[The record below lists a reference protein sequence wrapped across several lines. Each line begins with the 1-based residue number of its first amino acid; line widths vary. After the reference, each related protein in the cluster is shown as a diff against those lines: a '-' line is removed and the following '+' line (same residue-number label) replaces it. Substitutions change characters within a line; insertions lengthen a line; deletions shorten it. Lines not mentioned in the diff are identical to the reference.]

1 MDVLADIDVTAIDRQ
16 LGGLEGA
23 DADDSAL
30 DVCTLDVDLRRS
42 YRRALVARDE
52 AAAFLVTREGW
63 SYSDAAQ
70 ATCGHRAHAERM
82 HVVVDWTRS
91 PDFLEQPA
99 AMLRRYQTV
108 ADGLR
113 RLITRTHA
121 LAVRALPAARIEHYM
136 PSDPLERLAYCAQW
150 LRYTDTYGSSLVAS
164 RNLYGA
170 ILVQHHHWALQDVAG
185 IARTDTDQIAVAST
199 AAAHN
204 PPSDA
209 DSGMLRELTAVADAV
224 SHNALRL
231 MQAGR
236 EAVQRCIE
244 SGVPRPVIEA
254 YGGPLAT
261 A

>member
-1 MDVLADIDVTAIDRQ
+1 MDALADIDLTSIDRH

-30 DVCTLDVDLRRS
+30 DVCTLDVDLRRT

-52 AAAFLVTREGW
+52 AAAYLVTHQGW
-63 SYSDAAQ
+63 SYSDTAQ

-82 HVVVDWTRS
+82 HVVVDWTQP
-91 PDFLEQPA
+91 PDHLDRPA
-99 AMLRRYQTV
+99 TLLRRYQTV

-113 RLITRTHA
+113 RMITRTHA

-136 PSDPLERLAYCAQW
+136 PSDPLERLAYCAHW
-150 LRYTDTYGSSLVAS
+150 LRYTDTYSSSLLAS

-170 ILVQHHHWALQDVAG
+170 ILVQHHHWQLPDVAG
-185 IARTDTDQIAVAST
+185 IARTDEDQIAVAAT

-209 DSGMLRELTAVADAV
+209 DSGLLRELTAVADAV
-224 SHNALRL
+224 GYNTGRL
-231 MQAGR
+231 VAAGR
-236 EAVQRCIE
+236 AAVQRCTAAGIP
-244 SGVPRPVIEA
+244 GPVIAA
-254 YGGPLAT
+254 YGGQLA